1 MAARAAVTRQ
11 VKPLLSGDS
20 LDAKVRVLSL
30 YKAWYRHIPFM
41 VKDFHFPRDVDQC
54 RDVLR
59 WEWWEKPI
67 PRISQ
72 LSHCRKEFR
81 SKAAVKDIRVIDMLV
96 VKVNSTTII
105 WPNILQIFYFRVNRT
120 WKKLWNTGSRI
131 ITSWTSGSGMML
143 LRRNPKTL
151 FQSSLTVTNN

>member
-11 VKPLLSGDS
+11 VKPLLSGDA

-59 WEWWEKPI
+59 
-67 PRISQ
+67 
-72 LSHCRKEFR
+72 KEFR

-96 VKVNSTTII
+96 VKGQQDLKEVVEHWKQNNHIMDK
-105 WPNILQIFYFRVNRT
+105 WFRNDVVAE
-120 WKKLWNTGSRI
+120 K
-131 ITSWTSGSGMML
+131 
-143 LRRNPKTL
+143 PKDFISKFL
-151 FQSSLTVTNN
+151 NGHE